1 MGHIDTHKKLHGY
14 FNKREW
20 DAMDAHMRADVTY
33 EDIPRG
39 LTTKN
44 VDEFKDWLRE
54 WEKSFSDA
62 SVTHVTYYEGK
73 DSCLAQFSGTGT
85 NDGPLGP
92 FPASRKRMNTPFWE
106 MLHFDA
112 DGKVVS
118 GQIMYD
124 QMTMLGQLGH
134 IDLPG

>member
-1 MGHIDTHKKLHGY
+1 MGYTDIHKKLHGY

-20 DAMDAHMRADVTY
+20 DSMDAHMRADVTY
-33 EDIPRG
+33 EDSPRG

-44 VDEFKDWLRE
+44 IDEFKDWLRE

-62 SVTHVTYYEGK
+62 KVSHVTYFEGENF
-73 DSCLAQFSGTGT
+73 SLATFSGTGT
-85 NDGPLGP
+85 NDGQLGP
-92 FPASRKRMNTPFWE
+92 FPASKKRMDNPMWE

-112 DGKVVS
+112 EGKVAS

-124 QMTMLGQLGH
+124 QVTMLGQLGH

>member
-1 MGHIDTHKKLHGY
+1 MGHTDTHKKLHAH

-20 DAMDAHMRADVTY
+20 DSMDKHIRADVTY

-44 VDEFKDWLRE
+44 IDEFKDWLRE
-54 WEKSFSDA
+54 WPASFSDA
-62 SVTHVTYYEGK
+62 KAAHATYYEGK
-73 DSCLAQFSGTGT
+73 DFSLAQFRGVGN
-85 NDGPLGP
+85 NDGPIGP
-92 FPASRKRMNTPFWE
+92 FPASNKRMDNPFWE

-118 GQIMYD
+118 GQIMHD
-124 QMTMLGQLGH
+124 QLTMLGQLGH
-134 IDLPG
+134 IDVPH